1 MKKRISILCII
12 FIIGCA
18 SAPHPDSPG
27 QLATRE
33 METRD
38 LFLSYYNAYRAAT
51 NAFFALGYTI
61 KHTDKATGI
70 IVGSKSDP
78 GTGKKVAWI
87 LLFGIPGAL
96 IDTKTNYDITVMIA
110 PKTPAITTIRVGASL
125 NGQPVV
131 NKDITNK
138 VWTVIEREAMV
149 DEGPIA
155 RTKET
160 STTVTA
166 EPSGKTEEKKLN
178 TQPIV
183 EKEKPSTEVKK

>member
-1 MKKRISILCII
+1 MKKNAISLCLI

-18 SAPHPDSPG
+18 SAPQSDSPG

-38 LFLSYYNAYRAAT
+38 LFLSYDTAYRAAT

-87 LLFGIPGAL
+87 LLFGLPGVL
-96 IDTKTNYDITVMIA
+96 VDTKTNYDITVMIA
-110 PKTPAITTIRVGASL
+110 PKTPAITTIRVGSSL

-149 DEGPIA
+149 DEGPTA
-155 RTKET
+155 KPKEAAT
-160 STTVTA
+160 IVPA
-166 EPSGKTEEKKLN
+166 APIGKTEYKKSS
-178 TQPIV
+178 TQPTV
-183 EKEKPSTEVKK
+183 EQEKPSTEAKK